1 MIRCGRYEGPV
12 ADAGFTLLE
21 LLVVLVIFGVLLA
34 TLTQGTYFGVTV
46 FERQRRSI
54 GESERLINLDGL
66 LRSMIEQADPG
77 SSLDTRTLTG
87 THHGMVFRTR
97 LPEGA
102 AMTAADRLADV
113 RLNREGDVLLLSWLP
128 HQHVLPRGLPGAP
141 QRAVL
146 LSPVS
151 DMEISYFAHGQWLAE
166 WATDG
171 LPDLVRIRIV
181 LPDQEKR
188 VWPDIVIALIRY
200 PRN

>member
-1 MIRCGRYEGPV
+1 MIRRGRYDEPV
-12 ADAGFTLLE
+12 SDAGFTLLE

-34 TLTQGTYFGVTV
+34 LLGQGTYFGVTV
-46 FERQRRSI
+46 FERQHRSI

-66 LRSMIEQADPG
+66 LRPMIEQADPG

-102 AMTAADRLADV
+102 AMASADRLADV
-113 RLNREGDVLLLSWLP
+113 RLTREGDVLLLSWLP
-128 HQHVLPRGLPGAP
+128 HRHVMPRGLPDAP
-141 QRAVL
+141 QKAVL
-146 LSPVS
+146 LSPIS

-171 LPDLVRIRIV
+171 LPDLVRIHIV

-188 VWPDIVIALIRY
+188 IWPDIVVALV
-200 PRN
+200 RNPGN

>member
-1 MIRCGRYEGPV
+1 MTRHDRYDGPV
-12 ADAGFTLLE
+12 SDAGFTLLE

-34 TLTQGTYFGVTV
+34 TLGQGTYFGVTV

-54 GESERLINLDGL
+54 GESERLIDLDGL
-66 LRSMIEQADPG
+66 LRPMIEQADPG

-102 AMTAADRLADV
+102 AMASADRLADV
-113 RLNREGDVLLLSWLP
+113 RLTREGNALLLSWLP
-128 HQHVLPRGLPGAP
+128 HQHVMPRGLPGPP

-151 DMEISYFAHGQWLAE
+151 DLEISYFARGQWLAE

-171 LPDLVRIRIV
+171 FPDLVRIRIV
-181 LPDQEKR
+181 LSDRER
-188 VWPDIVIALIRY
+188 RIWPDIVVALIRS
-200 PRN
+200 PHN